1 VNAKRKRLL
10 MAGPLAAGILLGTAG
25 LAIAQDPTSSLPPG
39 GMMGGLP
46 GVRMMAGLPGVG
58 MMGNLSADQLQK
70 MRDLHDE
77 MLASGRCD
85 PADMAELHQDR
96 SSR

>member
-1 VNAKRKRLL
+1 MTTKRNQLL
-10 MAGPLAAGILLGTAG
+10 MAAPLAAGILLATAG
-25 LAIAQDPTSSLPPG
+25 FAMAQDPNSGAPAG
-39 GMMGGLP
+39 GMMGGQS
-46 GVRMMAGLPGVG
+46 GVGMMGGLPGVG

>member
-1 VNAKRKRLL
+1 MNAKRKRLL

-25 LAIAQDPTSSLPPG
+25 LAIAQDPTSSPPPG
-39 GMMGGLP
+39 
-46 GVRMMAGLPGVG
+46 G

>member
-1 VNAKRKRLL
+1 MTTKRNQLL
-10 MAGPLAAGILLGTAG
+10 MAAPLAAGILLATAG
-25 LAIAQDPTSSLPPG
+25 FAMAQDPNSGAP
-39 GMMGGLP
+39 
-46 GVRMMAGLPGVG
+46 AGG